1 MTTIES
7 FFVLAALVVFVGIL
21 VWRRDVRSGRI
32 PRPKRRVPSMSL
44 RERLGDTGFRK
55 AGVGCGVAERRRQG
69 GELGDGRAEGGRRER
84 ARRRRG
90 RRELTHGARID
101 RAARLGYPFF
111 API

>member
-21 VWRRDVRSGRI
+21 VWRRDIRSGRI

-55 AGVGCGVAERRRQG
+55 EASVAASLSAGARVVNSTAGTPKAAGGSARDG
-69 GELGDGRAEGGRRER
+69 GEGG
-84 ARRRRG
+84 G
-90 RRELTHGARID
+90 S
-101 RAARLGYPFF
+101 
-111 API
+111 